1 MTSVQRLLTGAVLLC
16 SSATMACRHKAEPQ
30 PEPVTA
36 TPVTAPSS
44 EPQPTSTATSNEP
57 STPSR
62 NDSAEEAAAKARAV
76 LSAPVYFGYDRSELD
91 ADARAKLDDKV
102 QVLLA
107 DRALRIRVE
116 GHTDDRGS
124 DEYNLALGQRR
135 ATAVRRYL
143 VQRQIAA
150 DRIDIT
156 TLGEE
161 RPTCMNASE
170 ACWRTNRRAEFVVI
184 AP

>member
-1 MTSVQRLLTGAVLLC
+1 MPSVQRLLAGAVLTI
-16 SSATMACRHKAEPQ
+16 STVTMGCRRKVEPQ
-30 PEPVTA
+30 PEPVAA
-36 TPVTAPSS
+36 TPVTAMAP
-44 EPQPTSTATSNEP
+44 EPQPTTAP
-57 STPSR
+57 STESSTTSR
-62 NDSAEEAAAKARAV
+62 NESAEEAAAKVRAV

-91 ADARAKLDDKV
+91 AEARAALDDKV

-135 ATAVRRYL
+135 ATAVQRYL

-150 DRIDIT
+150 DRVDVT

-161 RPTCMNASE
+161 RPTCMKASE

>member
-1 MTSVQRLLTGAVLLC
+1 MTSTQRLLTGAVLLV
-16 SSATMACRHKAEPQ
+16 SSVTVGCRHKAEPQ
-30 PEPVTA
+30 PEPVTS
-36 TPVTAPSS
+36 TPAPAAAP
-44 EPQPTSTATSNEP
+44 EPQPSPAPGANETAA
-57 STPSR
+57 TPAA
-62 NDSAEEAAAKARAV
+62 DPAAEAAARARAI
-76 LSAPVYFGYDRSELD
+76 LAIPVYFGYDRAELE
-91 ADARAKLDDKV
+91 AEARAKLDEKI

-135 ATAVRRYL
+135 ATAVQRYL
-143 VQRQIAA
+143 VQRQIGA
-150 DRIDIT
+150 DRIDIV

-161 RPTCMNASE
+161 RPNCMDASE
-170 ACWRTNRRAEFVVI
+170 SCWRTNRRAEFVVI